1 MSRPLGR
8 QDNSDNTKTSSE
20 LLPGK
25 PIKVSDKANRKVLE
39 MPKKRVS
46 CQKKLP
52 AKLHEDIEM
61 EGKDTRSRGPTK
73 RAGPQR
79 PGEKGRKF
87 TRFQQ
92 GKKEEN
98 ADQWTEME
106 LQRLHEAVTS
116 FPKHI
121 NNFWVNVAMVVG
133 TRSAEECQEQYNAHA
148 PTKSTKKNEVLNGS
162 ALCSIFIHKICIK
175 EPDGTLKR
183 KQQVRNLLDHMP
195 KDDHNDIFNSSPMQN
210 NKWVKVCCFS
220 TWGANVS
227 TMLPFLGSLGKY
239 SENIQKNSKK
249 TPHTSLYRY
258 PPKLLNNKNIS
269 QDIDISDIGRT
280 FKFLLI

>member
-1 MSRPLGR
+1 MVTAVYLTVLRCVLQNNCKLTPVRRRHCHWEKWQPIRGRSQRRTPLPGPPSLRGVKLRTTPFTGATEYPRRLVQTFSGLSLRTSPPEALENPRGPAQHLWGPSLKSKHLGEPKNTSLRSLSAAAPGRICRPCPTIPDPSMSRPLGR

-106 LQRLHEAVTS
+106 LQRLHE
-116 FPKHI
+116 
-121 NNFWVNVAMVVG
+121 WVPTVVQS
-133 TRSAEECQEQYNAHA
+133 TFFLSTVCHFAQE
-148 PTKSTKKNEVLNGS
+148 NGS
-162 ALCSIFIHKICIK
+162 
-175 EPDGTLKR
+175 E
-183 KQQVRNLLDHMP
+183 
-195 KDDHNDIFNSSPMQN
+195 
-210 NKWVKVCCFS
+210 
-220 TWGANVS
+220 
-227 TMLPFLGSLGKY
+227 
-239 SENIQKNSKK
+239 
-249 TPHTSLYRY
+249 
-258 PPKLLNNKNIS
+258 
-269 QDIDISDIGRT
+269 
-280 FKFLLI
+280 